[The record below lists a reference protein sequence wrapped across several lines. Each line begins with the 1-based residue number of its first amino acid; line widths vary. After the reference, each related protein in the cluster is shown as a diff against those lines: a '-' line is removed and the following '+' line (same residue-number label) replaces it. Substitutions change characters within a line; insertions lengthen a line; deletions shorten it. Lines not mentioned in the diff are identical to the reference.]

1 MLARSH
7 ETRRV
12 SSNVHAGRSDLQP
25 INPNGIRPKRAW
37 LQVELHLLDVQLRAP
52 AGLAYRH
59 IGEHDLPADAP
70 ADQTPDPQPRQ
81 GALEAL
87 LEPPARLL
95 EAQARV
101 RVIIVEEECQSAGN
115 AEQPERGPT
124 TPTPPRHQNASPT
137 LM

>member
-1 MLARSH
+1 GTAGNARGGARLPQQ
-7 ETRRV
+7 TT
-12 SSNVHAGRSDLQP
+12 
-25 INPNGIRPKRAW
+25 PNGPAQRAGGRGGG
-37 LQVELHLLDVQLRAP
+37 VPPRAGHPRAP
-52 AGLAYRH
+52 PGLAYRH
-59 IGEHDLPADAP
+59 MGERALPADAP